1 MPTARGRDAIDYE
14 REKRRRNEEEADQDP
29 RAEWPECPETESTV
43 IGYFKHGS
51 RYPGMLFDLGLQPS
65 DFKNWGRQCVAQT
78 YWEIVQAGDLP
89 TEYAVINRLRDT
101 GKYEDAAD
109 ALHDGILQNRLEP
122 ASREDAE

>member
-1 MPTARGRDAIDYE
+1 MPTATGPDPIDYE
-14 REKRRRNEEEADQDP
+14 RAKRRRNEDEADQDP

-78 YWEIVQAGDLP
+78 YCEIFQAGDLP
-89 TEYAVINRLRDT
+89 TDHAVINGFHAT
-101 GKYEDAAD
+101 ATYTAPPV
-109 ALHDGILQNRLEP
+109 ALP
-122 ASREDAE
+122 A